1 MVQHEKV
8 AFRMV
13 AISGALLLASCS
25 VPSSGLAT
33 GPVARRAVAVPVGGS
48 VGLFTP
54 RPARLAVPETS
65 LRPAGPSVSSERA
78 VLAVDIDETL
88 TKTDYQYLL
97 WGIGTDDTLPLP
109 GSQATLSRLA
119 ATFDIVYVTARSRSL
134 KGKTERWLARHE
146 FPQGRLV
153 TSFTLG
159 GFIFQ
164 GEYKRDVI
172 RQLRREYPN
181 MLAGI
186 GDKPKD
192 GMAYRR
198 SSMVSLIVNPWPQQ
212 EYHEDDIVL
221 RDWAAVSRFF
231 EANHDVLSNP
241 RLARKV
247 LNGGGPGLNLSGR
260 ARKFPGQ
267 S

>member
-25 VPSSGLAT
+25 LPSSGLTTELAT
-33 GPVARRAVAVPVGGS
+33 QGTVGVPAGGS
-48 VGLFTP
+48 MGVFSP
-54 RPARLAVPETS
+54 SPPRLAVPETA
-65 LRPAGPSVSSERA
+65 LRPAGLNATGERS

-97 WGIGTDDTLPLP
+97 WGIGSDDTLPLP

-134 KGKTERWLARHE
+134 RGKTERWLARHD

-153 TSFTLG
+153 TSPTLG

-164 GEYKRDVI
+164 GNYKRDVL
-172 RQLRREYPN
+172 RRLRREYPN
-181 MLAGI
+181 MLVGI
-186 GDKPKD
+186 GDKEKD
-192 GMAYRR
+192 GKAYRR
-198 SSMVSLIVNPWPQQ
+198 SGMVSLIVNPWPTQ

-231 EANHDVLSNP
+231 EANHNVLSNP
-241 RLARKV
+241 RLVERV
-247 LNGGGPGLNLSGR
+247 LNGGGPGLNL
-260 ARKFPGQ
+260 
-267 S
+267 